1 MTYEISES
9 TLDLINDI
17 TILYD
22 KTPIL
27 SSKFYEFLEKKHPG
41 KNMDYWNQVKNDT
54 LKKVSQSR
62 KSYNDLPEPERTN
75 FFNSIKVLFLS

>member
-1 MTYEISES
+1 MTYKISDS
-9 TLDLINDI
+9 KLDLINDI

-41 KNMDYWNQVKNDT
+41 ESPRP
-54 LKKVSQSR
+54 KVR
-62 KSYNDLPEPERTN
+62 G
-75 FFNSIKVLFLS
+75 FLVGFIN